1 MIFRQLFEPISSA
14 YTYLIACNETR
25 EAALIDPVLETVD
38 RDLALLREL
47 GLALKYTLETHIHA
61 DHVTG
66 ADRLRDATGSK
77 VAVPQESG
85 ARQVDVAVRES
96 ELIAVGTL
104 RLDPLYV
111 PGHTDDHHAYFLH
124 SPDSTRV
131 FTGDA
136 LMIDGCGRTDFQ
148 NGDAAT
154 LYRSVHEKLFTLP
167 DDTLVYPGHDY
178 QQRRVSC
185 IGQERA
191 RNPRLGGGKTLEE
204 FVAIMDG
211 LNLPR
216 PKKMD
221 VAVPANRECGEVQS
235 A

>member
-1 MIFRQLFEPISSA
+1 MIFRQLFEPQSSA
-14 YTYLIACNETR
+14 YTYLVACEKTR
-25 EAALIDPVLETVD
+25 EAVLIDPVLETVE
-38 RDLALLREL
+38 RDLALLAEL

-66 ADRLRDATGSK
+66 AARLRDEAGSR
-77 VAVPQESG
+77 AGVPEKSG
-85 ARQVDVAVRES
+85 ADHVDVPIREGEAIS
-96 ELIAVGTL
+96 VGTL
-104 RLDPLYV
+104 KIEPLYT
-111 PGHTDDHHAYFLH
+111 PGHTDDHHAYLVRAT
-124 SPDSTRV
+124 DGDRV

-154 LYRSVHEKLFTLP
+154 LYLSVHERLFALP

-178 QQRRVSC
+178 QQRRVSS

-191 RNPRLGGGKTLEE
+191 RNPRLGGGKTIEE

-221 VAVPANRECGEVQS
+221 VAVPANRECGEVQT